1 VEPTFST
8 HATHRAQQR
17 GIPRLISHWL
27 LDYGEEHFDGR
38 GGIVC
43 YFTPN
48 SIRKM
53 ERDFGREPLKR
64 LSEYLRCYLVM
75 STDGDTVI
83 TVGKR
88 YKNKRASSFAS

>member
-1 VEPTFST
+1 MEPTFST
-8 HATHRAQQR
+8 HAIHRAQQR

-27 LDYGEEHFDGR
+27 LDYGEERFDGR

-43 YFTPN
+43 YFTQN
-48 SIRKM
+48 SIRQM
-53 ERDFGREPLKR
+53 ERDFGREPVKR
-64 LSEYLRCYLVM
+64 LAEYLRCYLVM

-88 YKNKRASSFAS
+88 YRNKRSSSFSN